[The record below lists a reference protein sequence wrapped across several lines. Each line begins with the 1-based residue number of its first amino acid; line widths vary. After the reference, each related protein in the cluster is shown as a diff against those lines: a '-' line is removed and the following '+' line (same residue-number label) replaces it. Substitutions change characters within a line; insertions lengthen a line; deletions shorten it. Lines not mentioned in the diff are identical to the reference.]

1 MSLSTAQCRQFND
14 YMGRRPYPWD
24 KKIAK
29 DRKPREF
36 IYVGMYK
43 TSKWAPG
50 TETVHLHEKVY
61 VARPNDPGLW
71 PQYFADPCLGS
82 PCDMSISYI
91 GHGVD

>member
-1 MSLSTAQCRQFND
+1 MLSTTQCKQFND
-14 YMGRRPYPWD
+14 FMGRRPYPWD

-43 TSKWAPG
+43 TSKWKPG

-61 VARPNDPGLW
+61 VARPKYCGHRPGNAMRHEHFLHRSR
-71 PQYFADPCLGS
+71 C
-82 PCDMSISYI
+82 
-91 GHGVD
+91 